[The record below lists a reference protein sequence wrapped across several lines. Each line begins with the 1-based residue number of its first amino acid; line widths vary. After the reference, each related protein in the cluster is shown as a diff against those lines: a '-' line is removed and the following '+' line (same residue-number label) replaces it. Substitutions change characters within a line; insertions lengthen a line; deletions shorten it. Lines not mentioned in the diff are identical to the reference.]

1 MSFTEQ
7 YGGVPESGGNA
18 VDNAIGCTNAVQSA
32 GYHFGGENIGGNP
45 NVVSGGTDPTSI
57 NFDGGAT
64 SNPLSNMNGGGKKR
78 KARRSRKLK
87 RSNKSRL
94 NSKSKKSRSKSIRK
108 SKKVRK
114 TLSKRR
120 VSLKRKSNKK
130 RSKRSKRSRKS
141 LK

>member
-1 MSFTEQ
+1 MTFTEQ

-32 GYHFGGENIGGNP
+32 GYHPTGEYLAGQ
-45 NVVSGGTDPTSI
+45 NVWAEGGTNPTSI
-57 NFDGGAT
+57 DFDGSAT
-64 SNPLSNMNGGGKKR
+64 SEPLSSMNGGGKR
-78 KARRSRKLK
+78 KKKSRKLK

-94 NSKSKKSRSKSIRK
+94 NSKSKKSRSKSVRK

>member
-32 GYHFGGENIGGNP
+32 GYNFNLTSGGYVAGNP
-45 NVVSGGTDPTSI
+45 EVVSGGTDPTELMAGGPLAII
-57 NFDGGAT
+57 N
-64 SNPLSNMNGGGKKR
+64 NPQSGGGKKR

-94 NSKSKKSRSKSIRK
+94 NSKSKKSRSKSVRK

-130 RSKRSKRSRKS
+130 KSRKS

>member
-1 MSFTEQ
+1 MP
-7 YGGVPESGGNA
+7 GNPETFASVNFSGGNS
-18 VDNAIGCTNAVQSA
+18 VDNAIGCTNNVNAT

-64 SNPLSNMNGGGKKR
+64 SNPLSNMNGGGKR

-130 RSKRSKRSRKS
+130 RSRKS

>member
-18 VDNAIGCTNAVQSA
+18 VNNAISCTNAVQSA
-32 GYHFGGENIGGNP
+32 GYNFNLTSGYVAGNP
-45 NVVSGGTDPTSI
+45 IVVPGGTDPNSI
-57 NFDGGAT
+57 KFDGGNT
-64 SNPLSNMNGGGKKR
+64 IEPLSNMNGGGKR
-78 KARRSRKLK
+78 KKKSRKLK

-130 RSKRSKRSRKS
+130 RSKKSRKS

>member
-1 MSFTEQ
+1 MP
-7 YGGVPESGGNA
+7 GNPETFASVNFSGGNS
-18 VDNAIGCTNAVQSA
+18 VDNAIGCTNNVNAT
-32 GYHFGGENIGGNP
+32 GYHFGGENIAGNP

-130 RSKRSKRSRKS
+130 RSKRSRKS